1 MWYYNAEVI
10 RRPKALQVGGFTHP
24 PTIFKDKEKL
34 SELGI
39 KPYREVMPDGRY
51 FGSGAYTLDTSGD
64 EVVGTY
70 QAVGRDTDVL
80 KKGMLTRIKNILTN
94 NLLATDWYYLRKL
107 RTGTDVL
114 KKGMLI
120 KIKNTLTNNLLA
132 TDWYYLRKLRTG
144 KDVPSDIQDY
154 SDALYAEYD
163 SKKTEIN
170 AMTKLSE
177 VMEFESRPHKL
188 VSKVRH
194 INSDTGKVTWGPETE
209 TKTMNVN
216 MCLNWSMSPDSDTD
230 PSFVSLTAD

>member
-1 MWYYNAEVI
+1 MWYYNAEIISSPTSMVI
-10 RRPKALQVGGFTHP
+10 NDLRYDSSVFR
-24 PTIFKDKEKL
+24 DKEKL
-34 SELGI
+34 KELGI
-39 KPYREVMPDGRY
+39 KPYREVTPDMRY
-51 FGSGAYTLDTSGD
+51 FDMGAISIDESGD

-70 QAVGRDTDVL
+70 ASIGKDVDAL
-80 KKGMLTRIKNILTN
+80 KLKMLNQIKNGLTN

-107 RTGTDVL
+107 RTDT
-114 KKGMLI
+114 
-120 KIKNTLTNNLLA
+120 
-132 TDWYYLRKLRTG
+132 
-144 KDVPSDIQDY
+144 DVPSEIQDY

-194 INSDTGKVTWGPETE
+194 INSDTGKHTWGPETE

-216 MCLNWSMSPDSDTD
+216 MCLNWSMSPDATTD

>member
-107 RTGTDVL
+107 RTGTDV
-114 KKGMLI
+114 
-120 KIKNTLTNNLLA
+120 
-132 TDWYYLRKLRTG
+132 
-144 KDVPSDIQDY
+144 PSDIQDY

>member
-1 MWYYNAEVI
+1 MWYYNAEIISSPTSMVI
-10 RRPKALQVGGFTHP
+10 NDLRYDSSVFR
-24 PTIFKDKEKL
+24 DKEKL
-34 SELGI
+34 KELGI
-39 KPYREVMPDGRY
+39 KPYREVTPDMRY
-51 FGSGAYTLDTSGD
+51 FDMGAISIDESGN

-70 QAVGRDTDVL
+70 ASIGKDVDAL
-80 KKGMLTRIKNILTN
+80 KTQMLNQIKNGLTN

-107 RTGTDVL
+107 RTDT
-114 KKGMLI
+114 
-120 KIKNTLTNNLLA
+120 
-132 TDWYYLRKLRTG
+132 
-144 KDVPSDIQDY
+144 DVPSEIQDY

-177 VMEFESRPHKL
+177 IMEFESRPHKL

-194 INSDTGKVTWGPETE
+194 INSDTGKHTWGPETE

-216 MCLNWSMSPDSDTD
+216 MCLNWSMSPDATAD

>member
-1 MWYYNAEVI
+1 MWYYNAEIISSPTSMVI
-10 RRPKALQVGGFTHP
+10 NDLRYDSSVFR
-24 PTIFKDKEKL
+24 DKEKL
-34 SELGI
+34 KELGI
-39 KPYREVMPDGRY
+39 KPYREVTPDMRY
-51 FGSGAYTLDTSGD
+51 FDMGAISIDESGN

-70 QAVGRDTDVL
+70 ASIGKDVDAL
-80 KKGMLTRIKNILTN
+80 KTQMLNQIKNGLTN

-107 RTGTDVL
+107 RTDT
-114 KKGMLI
+114 
-120 KIKNTLTNNLLA
+120 
-132 TDWYYLRKLRTG
+132 
-144 KDVPSDIQDY
+144 DVPSEIQDY

-177 VMEFESRPHKL
+177 IMEFESRPHKL

-194 INSDTGKVTWGPETE
+194 INSDTGKHTWGPETE

-216 MCLNWSMSPDSDTD
+216 MCLNWSMSPDATTD

>member
-1 MWYYNAEVI
+1 MWYYNTEI
-10 RRPKALQVGGFTHP
+10 IKTPKSLEIGGFTHP

-34 SELGI
+34 LELGI

-51 FGSGAYTLDTSGD
+51 FGSGAYTVDTSGD

-70 QAVGRDTDVL
+70 QAVGRDPDVI
-80 KKGMLTRIKNILTN
+80 KEGMLTRIKNILTN

-107 RTGTDVL
+107 RTGT
-114 KKGMLI
+114 
-120 KIKNTLTNNLLA
+120 
-132 TDWYYLRKLRTG
+132 
-144 KDVPSDIQDY
+144 DVPSDIQDY

-209 TKTMNVN
+209 TKTKNVN
-216 MCLNWSMSPDSDTD
+216 MCLKWSMSPDATTDPD